1 MLFFRR
7 TTLFWILIL
16 SLAVLPAALFAGGQ
30 KETSQPEKSAPAA
43 EETPAESNQ
52 TSESQEPEKKRSN
65 LAVAAGAVAT
75 VNGKTISEETYNEH
89 LNNITQA
96 YRAQNGGQLPPEA
109 QEKLK
114 KLAVQQLINK
124 RVILEEYQRLGLSV
138 DPDRVDQEIEKL
150 KSQYPSPEQFDQVMA
165 ERGYNDERLR
175 SEVTQSLQVFKVQE
189 HVMKDVEITEEEL
202 KSTYNNNLDKIA
214 QPESVRARHILIKV
228 PENASEA
235 QKQEALSRIRAI
247 REELEAGADF
257 AALAQEK
264 SEGPSAPKG
273 GDLGYFPAERM
284 VPSFSKVAFAMEP
297 GEISD
302 VVETQFG
309 YHIIKVEDHK
319 EAWLPSFEE
328 VKEQM
333 RPQLEMQKAQYVFQ
347 EYINQLMAE
356 ANVKILRPDLKPEA
370 AQ

>member
-7 TTLFWILIL
+7 TSLFWILIL
-16 SLAVLPAALFAGGQ
+16 SLSILPAALFAGGQ
-30 KETSQPEKSAPAA
+30 KEAAQESAPAA
-43 EETPAESNQ
+43 QEAPAENDQS
-52 TSESQEPEKKRSN
+52 SESSQPEKKRSS

-75 VNGKTISEETYNEH
+75 VNGKAISEDSYNEH
-89 LNNITQA
+89 LSNITQA
-96 YRAQNGGQLPPEA
+96 YRAQSGGQISPED
-109 QEKLK
+109 QDKLK
-114 KLAVQQLINK
+114 QLAIQQLINK

-150 KSQYPSPEQFDQVMA
+150 KSQYPSPEEFDRAMA
-165 ERGYNDERLR
+165 ERGYDDERLR

-189 HVMKDVEITEEEL
+189 HVMKDVEITEAEL

-235 QKQEALSRIRAI
+235 QKQDALVRIQAI

-257 AALAQEK
+257 AALAKEK
-264 SEGPSAPKG
+264 SEGPSAPRG
-273 GDLGYFPAERM
+273 GDLGYFPAEKM
-284 VPSFSKVAFAMEP
+284 VPSFSEVAFAMEP
-297 GEISD
+297 GQISD

-309 YHIIKVEDHK
+309 YHLIKVEDHK
-319 EAWLPSFEE
+319 DAWLPSFEE

-333 RPQLEMQKAQYVFQ
+333 RPQLEMQKAQYEFQ
-347 EYINQLMAE
+347 SYINKIMSE
-356 ANVKILRPDLKPEA
+356 ADIKILRPDLKAEA
-370 AQ
+370 AE

>member
-1 MLFFRR
+1 MLFLRR

-16 SLAVLPAALFAGGQ
+16 SLAILPAALFAGGQ
-30 KETSQPEKSAPAA
+30 KESAQESAPAA
-43 EETPAESNQ
+43 EETPAENDQ
-52 TSESQEPEKKRSN
+52 TTETQEPQKKRSS
-65 LAVAAGAVAT
+65 LAVAAGSVAT
-75 VNGKTISEETYNEH
+75 VNGKAISEEAYNEH

-96 YRAQNGGQLPPEA
+96 YRAQSGGQISPED
-109 QEKLK
+109 QDKLK
-114 KLAVQQLINK
+114 KLAIQQLINK
-124 RVILEEYQRLGLSV
+124 RVILEKYQGLGLSV

-150 KSQYPSPEQFDQVMA
+150 KSQYPSPEEFDRAMV
-165 ERGYNDERLR
+165 ERGYDNDRLR

-189 HVMKDVEITEEEL
+189 YVMKDVEITEEEL
-202 KSTYNNNLDKIA
+202 KNTYNSNLDKIA

-228 PENASEA
+228 EQSATEA
-235 QKQEALSRIRAI
+235 EKQEALKRIRAI
-247 REELEAGADF
+247 REELEAGSDF
-257 AALAQEK
+257 AALAKEK

-273 GDLGYFPAERM
+273 GDLGYFPAEKM

-309 YHIIKVEDHK
+309 YHLIKVEDRK
-319 EAWLPSFEE
+319 EAWLPTFEE

-347 EYINQLMAE
+347 DYINKIMSE
-356 ANVKILRPDLKPEA
+356 ADIKILRPDLKAETGE
-370 AQ
+370 